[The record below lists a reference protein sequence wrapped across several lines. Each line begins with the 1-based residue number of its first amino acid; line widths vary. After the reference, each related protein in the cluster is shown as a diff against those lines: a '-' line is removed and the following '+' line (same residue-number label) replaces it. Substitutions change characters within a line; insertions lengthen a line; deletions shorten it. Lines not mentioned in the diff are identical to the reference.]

1 MNHVYFVGNPPVT
14 AAVNAAGFALDSNG
28 RRLEPWLFTSPWAA
42 PAARAAHAANGEK
55 AGRTQ
60 LGY

>member
-1 MNHVYFVGNPPVT
+1 MNHVYIVASPPV
-14 AAVNAAGFALDSNG
+14 ASAVAAAGFALDSNG
-28 RRLEPWLFTSPWAA
+28 RRPEPRAVTSPWVA
-42 PAARAAHAANGEK
+42 PATEAANGEK